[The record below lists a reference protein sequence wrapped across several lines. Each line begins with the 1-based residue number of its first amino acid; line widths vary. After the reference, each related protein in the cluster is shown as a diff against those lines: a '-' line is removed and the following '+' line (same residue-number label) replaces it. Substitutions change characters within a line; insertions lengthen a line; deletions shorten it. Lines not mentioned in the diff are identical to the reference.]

1 MAVARTLIGV
11 ASLVTV
17 VLLWAASA
25 LVIKMVTGEGEPK
38 AGALL
43 LTFYSQAHCIV
54 LLLPLVWKRTGM
66 ADVFRAISPMRIL
79 ILGLLYNLAQAAYN
93 LSFKYLSLTTN
104 TILSS
109 SSPLFTFIFGLLVL
123 RQRFLWL
130 SGLGVLGA
138 IGGGALTALFKP
150 TLPGKE
156 STELDSLTGKVLAVG
171 GAVVFGLVNTLMRK
185 WLKEEKHTDTLFGLI
200 GVISI
205 VIAGPVLA
213 VAHFSRV
220 EVFMLPPEDC
230 WWIMSLNAL
239 LGTVLSSYLWGV
251 SVTILGPMIVSVCV
265 VATIPV
271 CAVIDQIRHQLSF
284 SPEYVTGMVLVIL
297 AVSVVAYDQTR
308 YSNEQVKDEGD
319 AVSAI

>member
-1 MAVARTLIGV
+1 MNLSRTLIGV
-11 ASLVTV
+11 ASLVMV

-25 LVIKMVTGEGEPK
+25 LVIKMMTGEGEPK

-43 LTFYSQAHCIV
+43 FTVYSQAHCII
-54 LLLPLVWKRTGM
+54 LLLPLVWKRTKISQ
-66 ADVFRAISPMRIL
+66 VFRVISPMRIL
-79 ILGLLYNLAQAAYN
+79 VLGLLYNLAQAAYN
-93 LSFKYLSLTTN
+93 MSFKYLSLTTN

-130 SGLGVLGA
+130 SGLGVVTA
-138 IGGGALTALFKP
+138 IGGGVLTALFKP
-150 TLPGKE
+150 VLPGQE
-156 STELDSLTGKVLAVG
+156 STVLDSLTGKVLAIG

-185 WLKEEKHTDTLFGLI
+185 WLTDEKHTDTLFGLI

-205 VIAGPVLA
+205 IIAAPVLT
-213 VAHFSRV
+213 VAHVSGV
-220 EVFMLPPEDC
+220 EVFTLPPDEC

-271 CAVIDQIRHQLSF
+271 CAVIDQIRHRLSF

-297 AVSVVAYDQTR
+297 AVAVVAYDQTR
-308 YSNEQVKDEGD
+308 YSNEEVKEEKQE
-319 AVSAI
+319 VSAI